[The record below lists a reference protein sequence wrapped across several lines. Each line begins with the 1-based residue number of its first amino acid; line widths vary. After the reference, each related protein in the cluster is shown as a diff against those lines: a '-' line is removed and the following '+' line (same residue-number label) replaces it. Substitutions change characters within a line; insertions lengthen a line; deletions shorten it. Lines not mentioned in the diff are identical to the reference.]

1 MTDEELEE
9 LNRAARAEE
18 KLRKACMKPDRL
30 AAIEEKIDRLL
41 AKFDRDD
48 FDERIAKSLS
58 RAEFDRQCR
67 AMRART

>member
-30 AAIEEKIDRLL
+30 AAIEEKIDRLIQIL
-41 AKFDRDD
+41 ENQIM
-48 FDERIAKSLS
+48 DERITKSLK

-67 AMRART
+67 T